1 LAVVETHK
9 ECNCQRACES
19 ETLSGQFWADCGGGG
34 GGGEGAWFGLVDRRQ
49 PETNRLGRAAL

>member
-1 LAVVETHK
+1 VVETHK